1 MRPAVLLGEGVT
13 FFLLVKTT
21 FMVEDDANVEKLAA
35 PRVPEK
41 VSSRLPSFVS
51 NLMSL
56 LGGQAACAVVA
67 FGTQI
72 CYARLLGPFGRG
84 QVSLCL
90 MAIAAGALIGALG
103 GELPLI
109 VWTAKSRNEPAHW
122 LSAVMFWGF
131 LGSGT
136 ASCLWALLYWGWH
149 PVFLKGITDHLAVF
163 ILLSI
168 PVSILLSYFMAIL
181 TGMERFQLRAG
192 LSFLTHFASLAALL
206 VLVFLYGRTS
216 EMAILGVLA
225 GSLIAIIAISVLIK
239 RFLAPAWAVLPR
251 RDKLREALSLGLRGQ
266 LGNLATF
273 LNYRLD
279 VFIVNYLLDP
289 GQVGVYALGV
299 AVSEAIWQIPQA
311 VALALFPRTART
323 LNEGASEFTCVV
335 LRQVL
340 LVSCVSGFALAIL
353 SPLFVPLIFGV
364 QFSSSVSVI
373 WWILPG
379 TVALS
384 LGKVMSVDLAAR
396 SKPELSSIFAFCA
409 LAVTLVLD
417 VALIPRMGIQGAAL
431 ASSAAYFLDTALLA
445 IALKRELKV
454 TWAFLLVPTRAEF
467 ASYQQA
473 WLGCKARFWPAALAE
488 SSGRGD

>member
-1 MRPAVLLGEGVT
+1 MKSAFIAEE
-13 FFLLVKTT
+13 K
-21 FMVEDDANVEKLAA
+21 DANVGGFTNPE
-35 PRVPEK
+35 VPQE
-41 VSSRLPSFVS
+41 VNSRLPGFVS

-103 GELPLI
+103 GEVPLV
-109 VWTAKSRNEPAHW
+109 VWTAKSRNEPAQW
-122 LSAVMFWGF
+122 LSAVMFWGL

-136 ASCLWALLYWGWH
+136 ACCLWALLYWGWH
-149 PVFLKGITDHLAVF
+149 PFFLKGITDQLALF

-168 PVSILLSYFMAIL
+168 PVNILLGYFMAIL

-192 LSFLTHFASLAALL
+192 LSFLYHSASLTALL
-206 VLVFLYGRTS
+206 VLIFFFGRKS

-225 GSLIAIIAISVLIK
+225 GSLTVIIVTSVLIK
-239 RFLAPAWAVLPR
+239 HFLAHAWAVLPR
-251 RDKLREALSLGLRGQ
+251 RDKLREAVSLGLRGQ

-289 GQVGVYALGV
+289 GQVGIYALGV
-299 AVSEAIWQIPQA
+299 AVSEAVWQIPQA

-340 LVSCVSGFALAIL
+340 LVSSVSGIALAVL
-353 SPLFVPLIFGV
+353 SPVFVPLVFGA
-364 QFSSSVSVI
+364 QFAPSVSVI

-384 LGKVMSVDLAAR
+384 LGKVMGADLAGR

-409 LAVTLVLD
+409 LAVTLILD

-431 ASSAAYFLDTALLA
+431 ASSAAYLMDTVLLA
-445 IALKRELKV
+445 FALKRELRV
-454 TWAFLLVPTRAEF
+454 TWAFLLLPTRAEF
-467 ASYQQA
+467 ASYQLA
-473 WLGCKARFWPAALAE
+473 WLACKARFWPPALAE
-488 SSGRGD
+488 SGGRGH

>member
-1 MRPAVLLGEGVT
+1 ML
-13 FFLLVKTT
+13 
-21 FMVEDDANVEKLAA
+21 EDHAHIDK
-35 PRVPEK
+35 PESPGIPQK
-41 VSSRLPSFVS
+41 VGSRLPSFVS

-56 LGGQAACAVVA
+56 IGGQAACAVVA

-103 GELPLI
+103 GEIPLV

-122 LSAVMFWGF
+122 LSAVLFWGL
-131 LGSGT
+131 LGSG
-136 ASCLWALLYWGWH
+136 AACCVWAALYWGWH
-149 PVFLKGITDHLAVF
+149 PLFLKGVTDHLAVLV
-163 ILLSI
+163 LLSI
-168 PVSILLSYFMAIL
+168 PVSILLGYFMAIL

-192 LSFLTHFASLAALL
+192 LSLLYHSAGLTALL
-206 VLVFLYGRTS
+206 VFVYFYGRKS
-216 EMAILGVLA
+216 EMAVLGMMA
-225 GSLIAIIAISVLIK
+225 GSLLTIIVTAVMIK
-239 RFLAPAWAVLPR
+239 QFLSSAWAVFPR
-251 RDKLREALSLGLRGQ
+251 AEILREAVSLGLRGQ

-289 GQVGVYALGV
+289 GQVGIYALGV

-323 LNEGASEFTCVV
+323 LNAGAAEFTCVV

-340 LVSCVSGFALAIL
+340 LVSCISGIALAVI
-353 SPLFVPLIFGV
+353 SPIFVPLVFGA
-364 QFSSSVSVI
+364 QFAPSVSVI

-384 LGKVMSVDLAAR
+384 LGKVMSADLAGR

-409 LAVTLVLD
+409 LAVTLILD

-431 ASSAAYFLDTALLA
+431 ASSAAYLMDTVLLA
-445 IALKRELKV
+445 FALKRELRV
-454 TWAFLLVPTRAEF
+454 TWAFLLLPTRAEF
-467 ASYQQA
+467 ASYQLA
-473 WLGCKARFWPAALAE
+473 WLACKARFWPPTLAE
-488 SSGRGD
+488 SGGRGH